1 MAVDEIKV
9 FVDDQGRQAR
19 TMVGKDHTTGK
30 FHIVAVSEDGC
41 LKVDAIEIDNVTV
54 DLTDIQTAAE
64 AVLVLIGEVQA
75 SPTANTVLARLKDI
89 SDIAQAEG
97 TWADCI
103 IANGETTSAAVDVGR
118 NYRYLQVVL
127 PELTSGSLS
136 LHVSEAIDGTY
147 QELKPN
153 GESAVYGPTT
163 GQHNDTWWL
172 LGWQFVKIVS
182 SAAQGAERT
191 FRVRGTN

>member
-30 FHIVAVSEDGC
+30 FHIVAVSDNGC
-41 LKVDAIEIDNVTV
+41 LKVDNIELSNVTIDMTDLKTAIEN
-54 DLTDIQTAAE
+54 LPAA
-64 AVLVLIGEVQA
+64 
-75 SPTANTVLARLKDI
+75 
-89 SDIAQAEG
+89 G
-97 TWADCI
+97 TWADCV
-103 IANGETTSAAVDVGR
+103 IANGGTTSAAVDVGR

-127 PELTSGSLS
+127 PALTSGSLS